1 VGDFGWPP
9 GQESL
14 KICSLQLVMHVHI
27 FMKNADYADAIVQ
40 SQIDNEVA
48 RVMVD
53 PHLRGELESLSA
65 DQRLF
70 GQHLHGCGQLIQ
82 VTVRLLFSLLVQGIK
97 PNLY

>member
-1 VGDFGWPP
+1 
-9 GQESL
+9 
-14 KICSLQLVMHVHI
+14 MHVHI
-27 FMKNADYADAIVQ
+27 FMKNADYADAIVH
-40 SQIDNEVA
+40 SHLDNEMA

-53 PHLRGELESLSA
+53 PHWRCEFQSLSA